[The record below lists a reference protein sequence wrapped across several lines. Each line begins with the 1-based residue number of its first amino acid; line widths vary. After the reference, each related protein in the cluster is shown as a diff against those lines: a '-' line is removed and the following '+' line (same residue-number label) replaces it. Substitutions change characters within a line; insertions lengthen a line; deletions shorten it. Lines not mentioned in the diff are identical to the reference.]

1 MRTNGIF
8 ARRRAGVLIAPLLS
22 SVLLL
27 SGCLSSSGD
36 GSSDEMPPPALPG
49 EVGGVLLDVQN
60 PQTLQYDSFNDQ
72 LVVGAVGDWGESDEV
87 AGGVQVISWDGPDF
101 ETAVLFRDHDD
112 NMKHGATSAI
122 QVVAKDRAYLV
133 GYHGWGDNALYAF
146 DPRDGAFD
154 EENNEPRVIAGISG
168 KDITDIALSPEGN
181 LWVAIADGEDPRI
194 EIVDPIDDVNVTETI
209 RGFELNPNHIAF
221 TSEHAVVSTVAPD
234 FSSGAHTLVDLGT
247 FNIQQKNLDPDGSD
261 LAVRASGS
269 DGRFF
274 RLERSNMEAV
284 AAYGVDAPGSAILR
298 KDLPSDAETNNP
310 NPQDLVFVGAER
322 NYLLF
327 MNEDRHWRVD
337 ASADTPSH
345 FLLDSG
351 ALDLERYRVAGEPAK
366 AHAGV
371 QVDDMLFISL
381 QRWYWDDEHSIS
393 YADSYVA
400 VFDVSEGGGEVE
412 LDTGLASSGSDE

>member
-1 MRTNGIF
+1 
-8 ARRRAGVLIAPLLS
+8 
-22 SVLLL
+22 
-27 SGCLSSSGD
+27 
-36 GSSDEMPPPALPG
+36 
-49 EVGGVLLDVQN
+49 
-60 PQTLQYDSFNDQ
+60 
-72 LVVGAVGDWGESDEV
+72 
-87 AGGVQVISWDGPDF
+87 
-101 ETAVLFRDHDD
+101 
-112 NMKHGATSAI
+112 
-122 QVVAKDRAYLV
+122 
-133 GYHGWGDNALYAF
+133 
-146 DPRDGAFD
+146 
-154 EENNEPRVIAGISG
+154 
-168 KDITDIALSPEGN
+168 
-181 LWVAIADGEDPRI
+181 
-194 EIVDPIDDVNVTETI
+194 
-209 RGFELNPNHIAF
+209 
-221 TSEHAVVSTVAPD
+221 
-234 FSSGAHTLVDLGT
+234 
-247 FNIQQKNLDPDGSD
+247 
-261 LAVRASGS
+261 
-269 DGRFF
+269 
-274 RLERSNMEAV
+274 MEAV